1 MKSCC
6 GLQIPFTALTLPF
19 GQRKGAFYF
28 QRGQFVI
35 WPRVVIIIG
44 VREFMGCNGI
54 IHSIHQLS
62 FSSSDRLC
70 IVCISRKGPQ
80 VISSQSYTEKLSKRR
95 NKAVWSSIARFFKAM
110 NSSSRSYRKA
120 GFLAIFK
127 HSTCNVMKFRRPF

>member
-1 MKSCC
+1 MLRAANS
-6 GLQIPFTALTLPF
+6 IYSPHFA
-19 GQRKGAFYF
+19 
-28 QRGQFVI
+28 V
-35 WPRVVIIIG
+35 WPAKRSVLERAVCYLAACSDNNTVG

-54 IHSIHQLS
+54 IHSIHLLS
-62 FSSSDRLC
+62 FSSSDRFC